1 MNEQKIKNVFA
12 DEEFVVSIMNMET
25 AEEVQAA
32 LAEKEIEISV
42 EEIEAIRE
50 KLISKDGELSEEDL
64 EDVSGGVVITATVT
78 GILCAIF
85 GGISAAAGTGTFVH
99 NVTRGRW

>member
-64 EDVSGGVVITATVT
+64 EDVSGGVVITASVT

-85 GGISAAAGTGTFVH
+85 GGISATAGTGTFVH

>member
-42 EEIEAIRE
+42 
-50 KLISKDGELSEEDL
+50 
-64 EDVSGGVVITATVT
+64 
-78 GILCAIF
+78 
-85 GGISAAAGTGTFVH
+85 
-99 NVTRGRW
+99 

>member
-1 MNEQKIKNVFA
+1 
-12 DEEFVVSIMNMET
+12 
-25 AEEVQAA
+25 
-32 LAEKEIEISV
+32 
-42 EEIEAIRE
+42 
-50 KLISKDGELSEEDL
+50 L
-64 EDVSGGVVITATVT
+64 EDVSGGVVITASVT